1 MLPGV
6 ASMSSPE
13 QFEVHIR
20 RVAVDGAAYSYSDF
34 EQWYG
39 AHAKQMWEGAA
50 AAEHKRVAANGAA
63 YTYADLVQWYGTLS
77 RQMWEEAAATVH
89 SPLDNITTDPATPT
103 PAPAPC
109 SPKHSSMATPK
120 TKRGT
125 ATEHADVQAERG
137 QNRMEA
143 AQADLVDDERMGE
156 LACKLSDLFNLLL
169 QALCCSDW
177 YLSKDG

>member
-13 QFEVHIR
+13 QFDVHIR

-39 AHAKQMWEGAA
+39 AHAKQMWEVAA
-50 AAEHKRVAANGAA
+50 ATEHRRVAANGAA
-63 YTYADLVQWYGTLS
+63 YTYAEFVQWYGALS

-89 SPLDNITTDPATPT
+89 SPLDNSTTDSATPT

-109 SPKHSSMATPK
+109 SPKRSSMATPK

-125 ATEHADVQAERG
+125 ATEHADVQAG
-137 QNRMEA
+137 GDQNHTGA
-143 AQADLVDDERMGE
+143 T
-156 LACKLSDLFNLLL
+156 
-169 QALCCSDW
+169 
-177 YLSKDG
+177 